1 MSEFVIL
8 SGMSGAG
15 RSQAGD
21 ALEDLGWYVIDNLPP
36 ALMPQVAELAQ
47 GPSSRGQKV
56 AFVAGAGLTIDELD
70 AARDQ
75 LESRGETVRVLFFDA
90 STDVL
95 IRRYES
101 TKRRHP
107 FAVDRSIGEAIEAER
122 GALQPTRAAADLVID
137 TSNFTIYDCRA
148 RVRDLFGGDDPDDDP
163 MQTTVLSF
171 GYKHGLPPDVDL
183 VLDCRFLPN
192 PHWVEELR
200 PHSGKDEPVRTYVL
214 ENSLTEPFLERVDGL
229 LELLVP
235 AYRDEG
241 KAYLTIAVGCTGGHH
256 RSVVIA
262 EELGQRL
269 HRLGVRPRVIHRDI
283 DK

>member
-1 MSEFVIL
+1 MIL

-47 GPSSRGQKV
+47 GPTSRGQKV
-56 AFVAGAGLTIDELD
+56 GFVTGPGLTLEELD
-70 AARDQ
+70 AARRQ
-75 LESRGETVRVLFFDA
+75 LESRGDTVRVLFFDA

-107 FAVDRSIGEAIEAER
+107 FAGDRPLVEAIEAER
-122 GALQPTRAAADLVID
+122 AALGPTKAAADLVID

-148 RVRDLFGGDDPDDDP
+148 RVRTLFGGDDPDDDP
-163 MQTTVLSF
+163 MQTTVMSF

-192 PHWVEELR
+192 PYWEVELR
-200 PHSGKDEPVRTYVL
+200 AYSGQDDAVRSFVMGN
-214 ENSLTEPFLERVDGL
+214 ELTEPFLTRVDDL

-241 KAYLTIAVGCTGGHH
+241 KAYLTIAVGCTGGRH
-256 RSVVIA
+256 RSVVVA
-262 EELGQRL
+262 EELLRRL
-269 HRLGVRPRVIHRDI
+269 SARGLRPKLIHRDI
-283 DK
+283 GR